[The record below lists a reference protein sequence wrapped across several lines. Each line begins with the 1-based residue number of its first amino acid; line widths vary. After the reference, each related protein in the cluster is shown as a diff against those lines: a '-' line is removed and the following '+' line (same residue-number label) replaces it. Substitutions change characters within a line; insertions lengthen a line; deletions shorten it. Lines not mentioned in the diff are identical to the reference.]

1 MSDNLTTKLL
11 DEAQGP
17 AFLVATVIR
26 GLVKV
31 CPDPGCEA
39 VWHNIPK
46 SYTKC
51 NDCGGRVML
60 INEDTFWSTFSNN
73 WFQYDFQT
81 GVYFRPQKSN
91 VQLSLDIV

>member
-1 MSDNLTTKLL
+1 MNNQLTTKQSN
-11 DEAQGP
+11 EAESP
-17 AFLVATVIR
+17 AFLVGAVMR
-26 GLVKV
+26 GLIKV

-60 INEDTFWSTFSNN
+60 INKDTFWSKFSNN
-73 WFQYDFQT
+73 WFQYDFET
-81 GVYFRPQKSN
+81 GKYFRPQKPV
-91 VQLSLDIV
+91 VQLSLDFA

>member
-1 MSDNLTTKLL
+1 L
-11 DEAQGP
+11 DADRKVKP
-17 AFLVATVIR
+17 DVTIMR
-26 GLVKV
+26 GIVKV

-60 INEDTFWSTFSNN
+60 INEKTFWDKFSNN
-73 WFQYDFQT
+73 WFQYDFETYQ
-81 GVYFRPQKSN
+81 YFRPQKPI
-91 VQLSLDIV
+91 VQLSLDFE

>member
-1 MSDNLTTKLL
+1 MNLI
-11 DEAQGP
+11 QS
-17 AFLVATVIR
+17 IMR
-26 GLVKV
+26 GLIKV

-60 INEDTFWSTFSNN
+60 INESTFWAKFSNN
-73 WFQYDFQT
+73 WFQYDFET
-81 GVYFRPQKSN
+81 GEYFRIQKPV
-91 VQLSLDIV
+91 VQLSLDLA

>member
-1 MSDNLTTKLL
+1 MNNQLTTKNS
-11 DEAQGP
+11 DESQSP
-17 AFLVATVIR
+17 TFLVGAVMR

-39 VWHNIPK
+39 VWHHIPK
-46 SYTKC
+46 SYTQC

-60 INEDTFWSTFSNN
+60 INKKTFWDKFSNN

-81 GVYFRPQKSN
+81 GEYFRPQKTI
-91 VQLSLDIV
+91 VQLSLNLA

>member
-1 MSDNLTTKLL
+1 MENETLNNHHCT
-11 DEAQGP
+11 
-17 AFLVATVIR
+17 ATDGKPPVMR
-26 GLVKV
+26 VLGLIKV

-60 INEDTFWSTFSNN
+60 INEKTFWKKFSNN
-73 WFQYDFQT
+73 WFQYDFLT
-81 GVYFRPQKSN
+81 REYYRPQKE
-91 VQLSLDIV
+91 VKQLSLDLA

>member
-1 MSDNLTTKLL
+1 MKKEQNPDKQQN
-11 DEAQGP
+11 P
-17 AFLVATVIR
+17 ALRVGDVMR
-26 GLVKV
+26 GLIKV

-60 INEDTFWSTFSNN
+60 INEKTFWDKFSNN
-73 WFQYDFQT
+73 WFQYDFET
-81 GVYFRPQKSN
+81 GEYFRPQKPI
-91 VQLSLDIV
+91 VQLSLDLA